1 MVESAK
7 KRRPMPPCP
16 EDLFPNY
23 PRIRIPIPKGD
34 NHMTTVLERETRT
47 ITQTGQGSGQG
58 RCEGCPRCNEPAS
71 GFCKIPHPKYQN
83 KHPVCKICGHCVLR
97 GNHMDDASDLDEH
110 PGLGPE
116 HAGQGPS
123 LN

>member
-1 MVESAK
+1 
-7 KRRPMPPCP
+7 
-16 EDLFPNY
+16 
-23 PRIRIPIPKGD
+23 
-34 NHMTTVLERETRT
+34 MTTVLERETRT
-47 ITQTGQGSGQG
+47 ITQTGQGNRQG
-58 RCEGCPRCNEPAS
+58 RCEGCPRCDEPAS

-83 KHPVCKICGHCVLR
+83 RHPVCRVCGHCVLR
-97 GNHMDDASDLDEH
+97 GNHVDDASDLDEH